1 MQASFVISKIEDIR
15 YYITNTQTNKV
26 HEVTLVSKEQG
37 KAEFLGLP
45 NQLNA
50 FIFNFTE
57 KDIYE
62 DTVDVLNVLI
72 TMYDAKGDGQ

>member
-45 NQLNA
+45 N
-50 FIFNFTE
+50 
-57 KDIYE
+57 
-62 DTVDVLNVLI
+62 
-72 TMYDAKGDGQ
+72 